1 MDKIK
6 LQVVV
11 PEQPWSDVG
20 QELTDAYRE
29 SLPEDQR
36 ARAPRS
42 CNGLIPLAMLTLLET
57 LKPGLVTQERLDE
70 ARAIAHRRP
79 GPKPKGERENLELFE
94 DKPGAW
100 VSCVDLKS
108 GTSSAQVGDQRLSLF
123 GCRCEATASVKAVEE
138 GWGVVPEARDGLPG
152 LRFIPPGSGYTV
164 AAPEPMAPA
173 DVGVWVS
180 EATIAKTH
188 LLITTDGR
196 VVKQRSDEEREA
208 MFRCGTQPDRSV
220 AIRRSS
226 YLGEVAHDAFEAGW
240 TARSEHRGGHP
251 GILLI
256 PPHVSLTYEVAPGRR
271 VAVSQG

>member
-1 MDKIK
+1 MNKVK

-20 QELTDAYRE
+20 QELADAYRE

-57 LKPGLVTQERLDE
+57 LKPGFATEERFIE
-70 ARAIAHRRP
+70 ARAVAHRRP
-79 GPKPKGERENLELFE
+79 GPKPKAERENLELFD

-123 GCRCEATASVKAVEE
+123 GCRCEATASARAVEE
-138 GWGVVPEARDGLPG
+138 KWGVVPEVHDGLPG
-152 LRFIPPGSGYTV
+152 LRFIPPDSGYTV
-164 AAPEPMAPA
+164 AAPEPMADA
-173 DVGVWVS
+173 EVGVWISESMVS
-180 EATIAKTH
+180 KTH
-188 LLITTDGR
+188 LLVTVDGR
-196 VVKQRSDEEREA
+196 VVKQRSGEEREA
-208 MFRCGTQPDRSV
+208 MFRCGTRPEHAVSIEKGTRLGDV
-220 AIRRSS
+220 AA
-226 YLGEVAHDAFEAGW
+226 YAFDEGW

-256 PPHVSLTYEVAPGRR
+256 PPHVALTYEVAPGRR
-271 VAVSQG
+271 VAVSRG